1 MAGGRL
7 AGGRLAGEQPPACP
21 GLLAI
26 QRRTPGKFT
35 EVGGCGDYLLTG
47 LSAHGGDQGRSRSGG
62 QGRSAL
68 QRCLE
73 GLCQRRPAVVAL

>member
-1 MAGGRL
+1 MAGAARP
-7 AGGRLAGEQPPACP
+7 ARDGGRFAGEQPPACP

-26 QRRTPGKFT
+26 QRRTPEQLG
-35 EVGGCGDYLLTG
+35 EAGGCACCRA
-47 LSAHGGDQGRSRSGG
+47 SVHGGDQGRSRSGG

-68 QRCLE
+68 QRCFE